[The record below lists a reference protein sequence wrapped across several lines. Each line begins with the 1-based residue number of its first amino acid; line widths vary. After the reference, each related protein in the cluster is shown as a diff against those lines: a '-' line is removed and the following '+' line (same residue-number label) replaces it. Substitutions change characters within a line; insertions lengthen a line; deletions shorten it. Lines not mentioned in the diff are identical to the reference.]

1 MLISAPVSGL
11 TTYLLPSG
19 CENTDSGL
27 ILTDQENIFSY

>member
-1 MLISAPVSGL
+1 MLISAAALGL

-27 ILTDQENIFSY
+27 ILN